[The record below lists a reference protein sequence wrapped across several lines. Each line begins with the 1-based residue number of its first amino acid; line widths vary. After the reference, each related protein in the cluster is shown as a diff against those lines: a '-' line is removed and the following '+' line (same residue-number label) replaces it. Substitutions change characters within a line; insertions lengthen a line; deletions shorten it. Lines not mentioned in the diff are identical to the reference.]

1 MQQSRSASIGRVV
14 GNVPFFFF
22 FSDSGP
28 SNQLHL
34 HSAGVASSHTLPN
47 SHLPVQL
54 MAYLPLPCLGKKT
67 KQELSIFF
75 KYLNCVHGCS
85 GTGAQHWLQT
95 HTHTL
100 SHGVKYY
107 RAIGSS
113 HYALQ
118 TGQVSHLPC
127 EKLMAV
133 AT

>member
-1 MQQSRSASIGRVV
+1 MDA
-14 GNVPFFFF
+14 
-22 FSDSGP
+22 
-28 SNQLHL
+28 
-34 HSAGVASSHTLPN
+34 
-47 SHLPVQL
+47 
-54 MAYLPLPCLGKKT
+54 LGWM
-67 KQELSIFF
+67 LS
-75 KYLNCVHGCS
+75 
-85 GTGAQHWLQT
+85 TGYKHPP
-95 HTHTL
+95 L